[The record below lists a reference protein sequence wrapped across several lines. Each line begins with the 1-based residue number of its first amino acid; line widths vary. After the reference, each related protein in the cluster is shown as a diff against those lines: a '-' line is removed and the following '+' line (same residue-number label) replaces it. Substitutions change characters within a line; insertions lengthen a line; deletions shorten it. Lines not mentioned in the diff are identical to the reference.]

1 MKHVLLTVALTL
13 VSLAVGRSD
22 DASGTEKIRRNMAGA
37 QRNKN
42 VQEVERLSREYTRL
56 LGSKA
61 GVPDSET
68 KFVLI
73 PSDATPLTPAEAKR
87 AFTPMLE
94 RLEKESWWTQRPKPQ
109 DMPYPL
115 RVVASVVEGCLAA
128 HRAGCEHP
136 ARLLKVA
143 REAADFLVW
152 AQERGGH
159 GCFPYPAMRGKDS
172 RAGELAEQAL
182 AKATSQGRLGEVLQ
196 NGWFVT
202 DEGNG
207 DLQFDN
213 GLAGVAVL
221 RCYESTHDEKY
232 LRSAR
237 GAAAWAIAEPA
248 VKNWNYN
255 SFAVFL
261 LSEMFRVTG
270 ERKYLDAA
278 KEKARLGI
286 YPGQLTEGPYRG
298 RWNDRHNARLVYHY
312 ILLRGLAALVAVLPD
327 DDADLPR
334 AREALVL
341 GLRVRNAEI
350 VRNGVANPETV
361 LDTLSRILLY
371 PRLASLPPDAG
382 ILAAYRSVVR
392 LVCAKSRPQ
401 SMQIPP
407 GAWGLA
413 LELLSKQSD
422 LGSE

>member
-1 MKHVLLTVALTL
+1 
-13 VSLAVGRSD
+13 
-22 DASGTEKIRRNMAGA
+22 MAAA

-61 GVPDSET
+61 GVPDREA
-68 KFVLI
+68 KFSPV
-73 PSDATPLTPAEAKR
+73 PSDATRLTAEEARR

-94 RLEKESWWTQRPKPQ
+94 RLEKESWWAQRPKTQ

-115 RVVASVVEGCLAA
+115 RMVASVAEGCLAA

-136 ARLLKVA
+136 ERLLKVA

-152 AQERGGH
+152 AQEQGGH
-159 GCFPYPAMRGKDS
+159 GCFPYPAMRGKEGRS
-172 RAGELAEQAL
+172 GELAEQGIG
-182 AKATSQGRLGEVLQ
+182 KATSQGRLDEVLQ
-196 NGWFVT
+196 NGWFIT
-202 DEGNG
+202 DDGNG

-213 GLAGVAVL
+213 GLAGIAVL
-221 RCYESTHDEKY
+221 RCYEATHDEKY

-237 GAAAWAIAEPA
+237 AAADWATAEPA

-261 LSEMFRVTG
+261 LAELFHVTG

-278 KEKARLGI
+278 REKARLGI
-286 YPGQLTEGPYRG
+286 YPGQLTQGPYCG

-312 ILLRGLAALVAVLPD
+312 ILLRGLASLVAVFPD

-334 AREALVL
+334 ARDALVL

-350 VRNGVANPETV
+350 LSHGVANPETV
-361 LDTLSRILLY
+361 LDTLSRIVLA

-382 ILAAYRSVVR
+382 VVAAYGSVVR
-392 LVCAKSRPQ
+392 LVSAKSRRD
-401 SMQIPP
+401 SMPVSP

-413 LELLSKQSD
+413 LEAISKQQ
-422 LGSE
+422 

>member
-1 MKHVLLTVALTL
+1 MKHLLLFAALML
-13 VSLAVGRSD
+13 VSLAAGCSD
-22 DASGTEKIRRNMAGA
+22 KTQGPARTLRDMAAA

-42 VQEVERLSREYTRL
+42 VQEVERLSREYTRQ
-56 LGSKA
+56 LGSRS
-61 GVPDSET
+61 GVPDSAANFT
-68 KFVLI
+68 PI
-73 PSDATPLTPAEAKR
+73 PGGATRLTAEEARR

-94 RLEKESWWTQRPKPQ
+94 RLEKESWWTQRPKTQ

-115 RVVASVVEGCLAA
+115 RMVASVVEGCLAA

-136 ARLLKVA
+136 DRLLKTA
-143 REAADFLVW
+143 RGAADFLVW
-152 AQERGGH
+152 AQEQGGH
-159 GCFPYPAMRGKDS
+159 GCFPYPAMRGQAGRS
-172 RAGELAEQAL
+172 GELAEQAI

-196 NGWFVT
+196 NGWFIT
-202 DEGNG
+202 DDGNG

-221 RCYESTHDEKY
+221 RCYEATHDGKY

-237 GAAAWAIAEPA
+237 AAADWATAAPA
-248 VKNWNYN
+248 VRNWNYN

-270 ERKYLDAA
+270 ERPYLEAA

-286 YPGQLTEGPYRG
+286 YPGQLTEGPHCG
-298 RWNDRHNARLVYHY
+298 RWNDQHNARPVYHY

-350 VRNGVANPETV
+350 PSQGVANPETV
-361 LDTLSRILLY
+361 LDTLSRIVLD
-371 PRLASLPPDAG
+371 PRLASLPPEAG
-382 ILAAYRSVVR
+382 VVAAYGAVVR
-392 LVCAKSRPQ
+392 LVSAKSRRDSLPV
-401 SMQIPP
+401 PP

-413 LELLSKQSD
+413 LEAMTRQP
-422 LGSE
+422 

>member
-1 MKHVLLTVALTL
+1 MKHLLLTVALTL
-13 VSLAVGRSD
+13 VFLATGCSD
-22 DASGTEKIRRNMAGA
+22 DAPGREQTRRDMAAA

-42 VQEVERLSREYTRL
+42 VEEVERLSREYTRL

-61 GVPDSET
+61 GVPDSEA
-68 KFVLI
+68 KFSPI
-73 PSDATPLTPAEAKR
+73 PRDATRLTSEEAKR

-94 RLEKESWWTQRPKPQ
+94 RLEKESWWTQRPKTQ

-115 RVVASVVEGCLAA
+115 RMVASVVEGCLAA

-136 ARLLKVA
+136 DRLLKVA
-143 REAADFLVW
+143 REAADFLLW
-152 AQERGGH
+152 AQEQGGH
-159 GCFPYPAMRGKDS
+159 GCFPFPAMRGKDGRS
-172 RAGELAEQAL
+172 GELAEQGI
-182 AKATSQGRLGEVLQ
+182 AKATAQGRLGEVLQ
-196 NGWFVT
+196 NGWFIT
-202 DEGNG
+202 DDGNG

-221 RCYESTHDEKY
+221 RCYEATHDEKY

-237 GAAAWAIAEPA
+237 VAADWAAAEPA
-248 VKNWNYN
+248 VRNWNYN

-270 ERKYLDAA
+270 EHKYLDAA

-298 RWNDRHNARLVYHY
+298 RWNDQHNARLVYHY
-312 ILLRGLAALVAVLPD
+312 ILLRGLASLVAVLPD

-350 VRNGVANPETV
+350 VRQGVANPETV
-361 LDTLSRILLY
+361 LDTLSRIVLA

-382 ILAAYRSVVR
+382 VVAAYSSVVR
-392 LVCAKSRPQ
+392 LVSAKSRRE
-401 SMQIPP
+401 SMPIAP

-413 LELLSKQSD
+413 LESLRKASMILR
-422 LGSE
+422 